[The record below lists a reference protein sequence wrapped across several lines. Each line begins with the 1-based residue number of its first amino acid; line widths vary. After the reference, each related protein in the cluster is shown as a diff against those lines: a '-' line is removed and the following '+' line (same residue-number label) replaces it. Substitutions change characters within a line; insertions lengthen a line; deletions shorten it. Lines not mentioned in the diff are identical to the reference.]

1 MDELRRVSRKGVMIG
16 RSTVYSRPVL
26 RILSTCGLCLVM
38 SACGT
43 DVVRMSEQLNP
54 FAGSSRF
61 DPKTTGSLSKSTNE
75 LPVPA
80 ADVGQSD
87 TSASSS
93 GSISAA
99 PLAAPG
105 QPIVKTPTL
114 AAAPKASTPAPTQK
128 VASLAPVVTGSDKA
142 VASSADGGKWVTEG
156 GTEVVLGNNETI
168 QTLSDRYGVPAD
180 AIRAANK
187 LTAKSKIKAGMKV
200 IIPVHV
206 ADGVVPSKAKQATTK
221 TAALAPTT
229 TVTDASKADLK
240 KPEVSKATPKTNPA
254 KPPQQ
259 VAALETPVQSEAG
272 TQGTSVDATKP
283 IPAVGFRWPARGRI
297 IQGFGDKNGVKS
309 TGINISVPE
318 GTPIKAAEAGTVAYA
333 GSEVK
338 GFGNLVMVRH
348 ADGWVSVY
356 ANASEIKVKRGDA
369 IKRGQ
374 VIALSGQSGDVAA
387 PQLHFELRKGSVPV
401 DPVEHLSED

>member
-1 MDELRRVSRKGVMIG
+1 
-16 RSTVYSRPVL
+16 
-26 RILSTCGLCLVM
+26 
-38 SACGT
+38 
-43 DVVRMSEQLNP
+43 MSEQLNP

-61 DPKTTGSLSKSTNE
+61 DPKTTGSLSKSVNE
-75 LPVPA
+75 LPVPS
-80 ADVGQSD
+80 ADIGASD
-87 TSASSS
+87 VSGSSS
-93 GSISAA
+93 TAISAA

-105 QPIVKTPTL
+105 ASSI
-114 AAAPKASTPAPTQK
+114 KASTLASNPKAPTTTPTQK
-128 VASLAPVVTGSDKA
+128 LASLAPVVVGSDKA

-156 GTEVVLGNNETI
+156 GTEVVLANNETI

-180 AIRAANK
+180 AIRAANG
-187 LTAKSKIKAGMKV
+187 LTVKSKPKV
-200 IIPVHV
+200 GSKLIIPVHV
-206 ADGVVPSKAKQATTK
+206 ADGVTPSKVKPSNAK
-221 TAALAPTT
+221 TASLAPAN
-229 TVTDASKADLK
+229 VIADAPKVELK
-240 KPEVSKATPKTNPA
+240 KPEVA
-254 KPPQQ
+254 KPTAKVDPSKPSQ
-259 VAALETPVQSEAG
+259 VAALEQPVQSDTAA
-272 TQGTSVDATKP
+272 QGTAVDAAKP
-283 IPAVGFRWPARGRI
+283 IPSVGFRWPARGRI
-297 IQGFGDKNGVKS
+297 ILGFGDKNGVKS

-348 ADGWVSVY
+348 AEGWVSVY
-356 ANASEIKVKRGDA
+356 ANASEIKVKRGDP